1 MEFRVVPSIFEK
13 ETDQENKLNVLLG
26 VSNIFQIDLVDSS
39 FTLNP
44 NSVNKDFIKNNSD
57 KIFFELHLMTENPLD
72 LFFEFLP
79 TGFKRF
85 IGQVEKMENEMDFI
99 KTVVE
104 NNMDAWLAIDL
115 NTNIEFYLNR
125 GFQEAGLTGLT
136 IMTVNAGS
144 PGQLFEEKALVK
156 VKKVRAFYGENFNIE
171 VDGGINEQ
179 NIVHAKEAGANLFAI
194 NSFIFNSPDPRS
206 TYMTLQQR
214 II

>member
-13 ETDQENKLNVLLG
+13 ETDQESKLNVLLG

-39 FTLNP
+39 FALNP
-44 NSVNKDFIKNNSD
+44 NSINKELIKNNSD
-57 KIFFELHLMTENPLD
+57 KVFFELHLMTEDPLD

-79 TGFKRF
+79 IGFKRF

-144 PGQLFEEKALVK
+144 SGQLFEEKALVK

-179 NIVHAKEAGANLFAI
+179 NIVLAKKAGANLFAI
-194 NSFIFNSPDPRS
+194 NSIIFNSHDPKS
-206 TYMTLQQR
+206 AYMTLQQR